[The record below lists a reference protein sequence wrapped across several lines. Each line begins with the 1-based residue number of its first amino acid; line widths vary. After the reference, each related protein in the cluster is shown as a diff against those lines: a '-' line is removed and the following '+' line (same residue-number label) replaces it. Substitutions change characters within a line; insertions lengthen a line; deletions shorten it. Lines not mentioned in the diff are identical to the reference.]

1 MMWIAMLVLVSYVTV
16 PRVKVARR
24 RKFREKPLRQVPNSI
39 DMGSIVTEV
48 ASRLRSG
55 SSPERAW
62 RQTLTQAGLHVGDQV
77 LDEEGVPFTLRR
89 LGSMGWRERRQA
101 GVTAVVLHTLPAT
114 FAVCTMSYRTGAP
127 MADVLD
133 ACAEGIT
140 ESGEARSAR
149 DVALAGP
156 LASARMLAA
165 LPIFGLAL
173 GWALG
178 ADPLGF
184 LFTTPF
190 GHIALAGGVGFELAG
205 IGWTA
210 RMVAEARAAGEEQ

>member
-1 MMWIAMLVLVSYVTV
+1 MIWLAMLLLVGYVTV
-16 PRVKVARR
+16 PRVRVARS
-24 RKFREKPLRQVPNSI
+24 RKIREKTKRSSRKTI
-39 DMGSIVTEV
+39 DLGAIVTEV

-62 RQTLTQAGLHVGDQV
+62 AQTLSQAGLQVGAPV
-77 LDEEGVPFTLRR
+77 LDEAGVPVALRK
-89 LGSMGWRERRQA
+89 LGQMGWRERRKA
-101 GVTAVVLHTLPAT
+101 GVTDVVRHTLPAT

-127 MADVLD
+127 MAEVLD
-133 ACAEGIT
+133 ACAAGIT

-165 LPIFGLAL
+165 LPIFGLGL

-178 ADPLGF
+178 ADPIGF
-184 LFTTPF
+184 LFTTLI
-190 GHIALAGGVGFELAG
+190 GRVALVVGLAFELAG
-205 IGWTA
+205 VAWTA
-210 RMVAEARAAGEEQ
+210 RLVAEARAAEEEQ